1 MECYSIFIF
10 DFNIN
15 TFDKRRKFEFDEFVV
30 IFTFNEITCGCIRP
44 IRIFTGG
51 GCGVRITMS
60 VIRVGVELSFVENA
74 EIGTNEAIKMITV
87 LRNFVI

>member
-1 MECYSIFIF
+1 
-10 DFNIN
+10 
-15 TFDKRRKFEFDEFVV
+15 
-30 IFTFNEITCGCIRP
+30 
-44 IRIFTGG
+44 
-51 GCGVRITMS
+51 MS